1 MDSISLPLV
10 GLIAGSAAAS
20 GVRLYA
26 TIAVLGYLGNSG
38 AVHLPPGLQVLT
50 HPWVIAVAASL
61 YLVEF
66 IADKVPIVDS
76 VWDAVHTF
84 IRVPAG
90 VLLGFS
96 AFGQL
101 PEPARVIAALVC
113 GAITL
118 SAHGLKSGARAA
130 INTSPEPVTNGLA
143 SFAEEGFVAALL
155 YLAIRHPLVSLVVAA
170 VIIAAFLLAVR
181 WVFRILRGFLRRLG
195 SRTVP
200 RTRVAT
206 PR

>member
-10 GLIAGSAAAS
+10 GLMVGSAVAS

-26 TIAVLGYLGNSG
+26 TIAVLGYLGSSG

-66 IADKVPIVDS
+66 VADKIPIVDS
-76 VWDAVHTF
+76 VWDVVHTF
-84 IRVPAG
+84 IRIPAG

-96 AFGQL
+96 AFGEL
-101 PEPARVIAALVC
+101 SEPTRLIAALVC

-130 INTSPEPVTNGLA
+130 INTSPEPITNGLA
-143 SFAEEGFVAALL
+143 SFAEEGFVAGLL

-170 VIIAAFLLAVR
+170 GICAAFLFALSRVVR
-181 WVFRILRGFLRRLG
+181 IVRGFLRRLR
-195 SRTVP
+195 SQSQAST
-200 RTRVAT
+200 A
-206 PR
+206 